1 MPERNRQPRV
11 FPLVALV
18 LAWLIP
24 GAGHLYIGRKVR
36 GIIIFVTIAATFWS
50 GVAMGGV
57 MTVDKDYERWWYMAD
72 MLSGVHGL
80 IAWRRSAG
88 VYRELDRELLSDPDT
103 QYARQL
109 ASLRR
114 TYKNTRSLAPAA
126 HALRQQYVGKLL
138 AEKDGGLALVPPG
151 ESIAR
156 AYAGVAGLLNLMC
169 IFDAVI
175 LAVMGAYGEPKR
187 EATAQVRKAEKT

>member
-1 MPERNRQPRV
+1 MPEAKEQSKP

-24 GAGHLYIGRKVR
+24 GAGHVYIGRKVR

-50 GVAMGGV
+50 GIAMGGV
-57 MTVDKDYERWWYMAD
+57 MTVDRDYERWWYMAD
-72 MLSGVHGL
+72 MLTGAHGL
-80 IAWRRSAG
+80 IAWRRSAAL
-88 VYRELDRELLSDPDT
+88 YEDLDRMLAQDP
-103 QYARQL
+103 QYRRQQS
-109 ASLRR
+109 SLRR
-114 TYKNTRSLAPAA
+114 TYGVGTRALAQAS
-126 HALRQQYVGKLL
+126 HSLRQQYVARLL

-175 LAVMGAYGEPKR
+175 LAVMGVRGEPKR
-187 EATAQVRKAEKT
+187 EPAAQGGTGGET